1 MKFLVLLTP
10 VADCEPAEFRPC
22 AVAEMQTVWHD
33 HKAGALREIDFSA
46 SPLIIGAI
54 YETSA
59 RDELETLVTR
69 LPMVKAG
76 LLSLQIVE
84 MGPMH
89 SFELMFTPAAA

>member
-10 VADCEPAEFRPC
+10 VADCEPAEFRPG

-54 YETSA
+54 YETSV

-69 LPMVKAG
+69 LAMVKAD

-84 MGPMH
+84 MGSLH
-89 SFELMFTPAAA
+89 SFELLFAPAVA

>member
-10 VADCEPAEFRPC
+10 VADCEPAEFRPG
-22 AVAEMQTVWHD
+22 AVAERQTVWHD

-54 YETSA
+54 YETSV

-69 LPMVKAG
+69 LPMVKAD

-84 MGPMH
+84 MGSMH
-89 SFELMFTPAAA
+89 SFELLFAPAVA